1 MNDGSCLF
9 TNWTSSKGD
18 FTVDA
23 WRQVTRVGYSQS
35 INSKLLIGLPA
46 GTGAADNDQ
55 PYYCALPDHHL
66 IDYITYEA
74 AKHSYVVKPKELL
87 ELIDEYRNYEGFS
100 EVMLWNAGSSNTNVV
115 MNAHIASRSAAV
127 Y

>member
-1 MNDGSCLF
+1 VNDGLSLF
-9 TNWTSSKGD
+9 TNWTSSKDD
-18 FTVDA
+18 FTFDA

-35 INSKLLIGLPA
+35 INSTLLIGLPA
-46 GTGAADNDQ
+46 GTDAADNDQ

-74 AKHSYVVKPKELL
+74 AKHYYVVKPKELT
-87 ELIDEYRNYEGFS
+87 DEYRNYEGFS
-100 EVMLWNAGSSNTNVV
+100 GVMLWNAGSSDTNVV
-115 MNAHIASRSAAV
+115 MNAHIASRSAAA